1 MLFEKVSSQNE
12 VIEYFDD
19 DNEIK
24 SYDSIDKKDL
34 LILPI
39 VKNSS
44 KFCKAMEFTKNC
56 FMKTKNIII
65 WCINRRTMS
74 KVCKYINE
82 VVFLAKEISGDVDLT
97 ERELIIEEFKHENLS
112 VIVSN
117 PQTMAESV
125 YLHDVCHDAIYLEF
139 SFNLT
144 HMLQSRDRIHRLGLK
159 NNDKRS

>member
-1 MLFEKVSSQNE
+1 
-12 VIEYFDD
+12 
-19 DNEIK
+19 
-24 SYDSIDKKDL
+24 
-34 LILPI
+34 
-39 VKNSS
+39 
-44 KFCKAMEFTKNC
+44 
-56 FMKTKNIII
+56 
-65 WCINRRTMS
+65 MS

-159 NNDKRS
+159 NNDETNYYYFFSNELNKTEGYIDEKNL